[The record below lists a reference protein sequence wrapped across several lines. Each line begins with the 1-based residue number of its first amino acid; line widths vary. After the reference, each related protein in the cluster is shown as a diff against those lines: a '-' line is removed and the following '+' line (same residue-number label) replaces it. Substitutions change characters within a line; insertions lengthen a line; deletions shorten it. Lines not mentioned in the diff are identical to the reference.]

1 METTPKISLRLLFW
15 ILIWFLLLGVGLTLF
30 GNWELRSFQ
39 TALSV
44 YDGQVLNAETMDRIK
59 VVMEKFTMV
68 FVQVMAG
75 GIVLTALLAWL
86 CSRFAVN
93 RAIRRALPAAAV
105 SKERTAPKAAAA
117 PETRMGHEGESGALH
132 VLSLFQREG
141 RFVDFL
147 KEDLTA
153 YDDAQIGAAVRS
165 IHEGCRKAL
174 DKHFGPQPVLDR
186 DEGEEISIPPGF
198 DPHAIRLTGNVSG
211 KPPFKGVLQH
221 KGWRAARVEL
231 PSLSGSQDL
240 RIIAQAEVEI
250 P

>member
-1 METTPKISLRLLFW
+1 METTPKISLRLLFC
-15 ILIWFLLLGVGLTLF
+15 ILIWFLLLGVGLALF
-30 GNWELRSFQ
+30 GNWELRSFE
-39 TALSV
+39 TALSA
-44 YDGQVLNAETMDRIK
+44 YDGQVLNQETLDRIK
-59 VVMEKFTMV
+59 VLMEKLAMV
-68 FVQVMAG
+68 FAQIMAG
-75 GIVLTALLAWL
+75 GIVLAALLAWL

-93 RAIRRALPAAAV
+93 RAIKRAKPAPAA
-105 SKERTAPKAAAA
+105 SKERTAPKATAAI
-117 PETRMGHEGESGALH
+117 ETRMGDEGESGALH

-141 RFVDFL
+141 RLVDFL

-153 YDDAQIGAAVRS
+153 YEDAQIGAAVRS

-186 DEGEEISIPPGF
+186 DEGEEVSIPPGF

-231 PSLSGSQDL
+231 PSLSGSQDP

>member
-1 METTPKISLRLLFW
+1 METTPKISLRLLIW
-15 ILIWFLLLGVGLTLF
+15 ILIWFLLLGVGLTVF
-30 GNWELRSFQ
+30 GNWALRGFE
-39 TALSV
+39 TALSTYEV
-44 YDGQVLNAETMDRIK
+44 QALNPETLARIK
-59 VVMEKFTMV
+59 VVLEKFAMV
-68 FVQVMAG
+68 FVQGMAG
-75 GIVLTALLAWL
+75 GIVLAALLAWL

-93 RAIRRALPAAAV
+93 RAIKRALPAPSAP
-105 SKERTAPKAAAA
+105 KERTAPKPTAAI
-117 PETRMGHEGESGALH
+117 ETRMGDEARGGALH

-186 DEGEEISIPPGF
+186 DEGEEVSIPAGF

-211 KPPFKGVLQH
+211 EPPFKGVLQH

-231 PSLSGSQDL
+231 PSLSGSQDP

>member
-1 METTPKISLRLLFW
+1 METTPKISLRLFIW

-30 GNWELRSFQ
+30 GIWALRSYEA
-39 TALSV
+39 TLSA
-44 YDGQVLNAETMDRIK
+44 YDDKVLNAETLHQLK
-59 VVMEKFTMV
+59 VVLEKFAMI
-68 FVQVMAG
+68 FVQFMAA
-75 GIVLTALLAWL
+75 GIVLAALLAWL
-86 CSRFAVN
+86 FSRLAVN
-93 RAIRRALPAAAV
+93 RAIMRAQP
-105 SKERTAPKAAAA
+105 AAAA
-117 PETRMGHEGESGALH
+117 PKEQIAPKASSAIETRMNQEAQGGALH

-141 RFVDFL
+141 RLVDFL

-153 YDDAQIGAAVRS
+153 YEDAQIGAAVRS

-186 DEGEEISIPPGF
+186 DEGEEVSIPSGF

-211 KPPFKGVLQH
+211 EPPFKGVLQH

-231 PSLSGSQDL
+231 PSLSGSQDAT
-240 RIIAQAEVEI
+240 IIAQAEVEI

>member
-1 METTPKISLRLLFW
+1 METTPKISLRLLIW

-30 GNWELRSFQ
+30 GNWAFRSFEA
-39 TALSV
+39 ALSA
-44 YDGQVLNAETMDRIK
+44 YKGQALNAETLEQIK
-59 VVMEKFTMV
+59 VVLGKFAMI

-75 GIVLTALLAWL
+75 GIVLAALLAWL
-86 CSRFAVN
+86 CSRHAVN
-93 RAIRRALPAAAV
+93 RAIKRAQPATTAP
-105 SKERTAPKAAAA
+105 KERTAPKATVAL
-117 PETRMGHEGESGALH
+117 ETRMDHEAQGGALH

-141 RFVDFL
+141 RLVDFL

-174 DKHFGPQPVLDR
+174 DKHFGPQPVFDR
-186 DEGEEISIPPGF
+186 DEGEEVSIPPGF

-211 KPPFKGVLQH
+211 EPPFKGVLQH

-250 P
+250 A

>member
-1 METTPKISLRLLFW
+1 MKTTPKISLRLLLW
-15 ILIWFLLLGVGLTLF
+15 ILIWFLLLGVGLAVF
-30 GNWELRSFQ
+30 GNWALKSFE
-39 TALSV
+39 TALSA

-59 VVMEKFTMV
+59 VVLEKFAMI

-75 GIVLTALLAWL
+75 GIVLAALLAWL
-86 CSRFAVN
+86 CSRLAVN
-93 RAIRRALPAAAV
+93 RAIKRALPAAAAP
-105 SKERTAPKAAAA
+105 KERSTPKAAATI
-117 PETRMGHEGESGALH
+117 ETRMGDEGESGALH

-141 RFVDFL
+141 RLVDFL

-153 YDDAQIGAAVRS
+153 YEDAQIGAAVRS

-174 DKHFGPQPVLDR
+174 EKHFGPQPVLDR
-186 DEGEEISIPPGF
+186 DEGEEISIPAGF
-198 DPHAIRLTGNVSG
+198 DPHAVRLTGNVSG
-211 KPPFKGVLQH
+211 EPPFKGVLQH

-231 PSLSGSQDL
+231 PSLSGFQDP